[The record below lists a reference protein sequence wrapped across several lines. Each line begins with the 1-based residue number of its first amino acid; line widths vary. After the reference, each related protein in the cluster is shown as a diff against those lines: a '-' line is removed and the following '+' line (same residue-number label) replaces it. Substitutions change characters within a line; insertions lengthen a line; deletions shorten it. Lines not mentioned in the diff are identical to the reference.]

1 MYGKRAWHVLIA
13 LGLLLAACQPAATPT
28 APLPAANA
36 AVIQITPGLRW
47 LRPLLNDCARRSGQ
61 GIVLDERPAG
71 QLAPEQA
78 ALTLRWGAPQAL
90 PAFSAQIATQRLALA
105 THPSSELQELSLDQ
119 LAGLYSGAITTWE
132 QLAPDGAARG
142 EIHNW
147 GYPAGDDLQA
157 LIEALILA
165 QAARSSAY
173 YQAPDPEAARQ
184 AIAGDAA
191 ALGFLPAA
199 LLDESVKEVQISGL
213 DEDALTQ
220 PVVALAAAEPTG
232 ALRVFLGCV
241 QEGIP

>member
-1 MYGKRAWHVLIA
+1 MYGNRAWLMLIA
-13 LGLLLAACQPAATPT
+13 LGLLLAACQPAATPAT
-28 APLPAANA
+28 PLPTANM

-90 PAFSAQIATQRLALA
+90 PAFSAQIATQRLVLA
-105 THPSSELQELSLDQ
+105 AHPSSRLKELSSEQ
-119 LAGLYSGAITTWE
+119 LASLYSGAITTWE
-132 QLAPDGAARG
+132 ELAPDGTAQG

-147 GYPAGDDLQA
+147 GYPAGDDFQV
-157 LIEALILA
+157 LIDALILG
-165 QAARSSAY
+165 QAARASAY

-184 AIAGDAA
+184 MIASDAA

-199 LLDESVKEVQISGL
+199 MLDESIKEVQISGL
-213 DEDALTQ
+213 DADALTQ

-232 ALRVFLGCV
+232 ALRALLGCV
-241 QEGIP
+241 QEGVP